1 MAGVVAVVA
10 VMAVAV
16 VAVALVGTG
25 EWWVVVSGG
34 RWWEL
39 VAAGGC
45 PKPNLAHPDLIHK
58 GGAKCTPDLGP
69 KPNLFHPGS
78 NPYGIYF

>member
-1 MAGVVAVVA
+1 MQKSRFCMAGVVAVVA

-39 VAAGGC
+39 VAAGGR
-45 PKPNLAHPDLIHK
+45 PNPNLVHPDLIHK
-58 GGAKCTPDLGP
+58 GGCKVYP
-69 KPNLFHPGS
+69 
-78 NPYGIYF
+78 